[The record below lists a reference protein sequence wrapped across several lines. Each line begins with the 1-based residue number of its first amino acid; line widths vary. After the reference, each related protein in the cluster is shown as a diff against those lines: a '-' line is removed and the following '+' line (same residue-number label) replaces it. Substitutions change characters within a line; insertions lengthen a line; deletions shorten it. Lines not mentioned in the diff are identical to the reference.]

1 MLVSA
6 LQTAE
11 SKGDVRR
18 LLAEYGY
25 EPVNAAWG
33 QLDDLTKSS
42 LSLVKA
48 FDGQVLHDIGSEPNA
63 VREQQAHP
71 CRAEEH
77 QHRPEADGDLSAAND

>member
-1 MLVSA
+1 MLISA

-11 SKGDVRR
+11 NKGDVRR
-18 LLAEYGY
+18 LLSEYGY

-48 FDGQVLHDIGSEPNA
+48 FDGQVLHDIGSEPDA
-63 VREQQAHP
+63 V
-71 CRAEEH
+71 
-77 QHRPEADGDLSAAND
+77 

>member
-6 LQTAE
+6 LQSAE
-11 SKGDVRR
+11 TKGDVRA
-18 LLAEYGY
+18 LLDEHGY

-48 FDGQVLHDIGSEPNA
+48 FDGQVLHDIRSESDA
-63 VREQQAHP
+63 V
-71 CRAEEH
+71 
-77 QHRPEADGDLSAAND
+77 